1 MRSLEERK
9 KLIAEASRAAF
20 EAASPEG
27 LGEAVIGSLE
37 TLVDASAS
45 VFYRINEQGNFV
57 PLAGSLMREGGY
69 RYSREYYEIDPL
81 QSAMRNENPWV
92 FRTERSPS
100 AWRSF
105 VDSPVYRDLCRF
117 YDVHSYFHVRLVNG
131 EHGTKGMYGIMLS
144 HGEHQPPL
152 TTENELDLIELLPAL
167 EAALRRSVRE
177 TQRHGSRHALE
188 AALETTRRPTVI
200 MDARG
205 GLVWAS
211 KRARRLLGLD
221 ASARPLPRALLDA
234 ALQLGALVEGKRS
247 TASPRTTVQLVGLE
261 GETVSVELRIA
272 RTDTGAP
279 VVIAELDLTYDVA
292 APELAARFNLTAAQA
307 SVLASLAQGF
317 SDRAIA
323 ERHAISLAT
332 VRSHL
337 TQILS
342 KLGVESRL
350 QAALIAARFGVEC
363 RLDREG
369 DDDEVPFAR

>member
-1 MRSLEERK
+1 M
-9 KLIAEASRAAF
+9 
-20 EAASPEG
+20 
-27 LGEAVIGSLE
+27 
-37 TLVDASAS
+37 
-45 VFYRINEQGNFV
+45 
-57 PLAGSLMREGGY
+57 
-69 RYSREYYEIDPL
+69 
-81 QSAMRNENPWV
+81 
-92 FRTERSPS
+92 
-100 AWRSF
+100 
-105 VDSPVYRDLCRF
+105 YRDVCRF
-117 YDVHSYFHVRLVNG
+117 YDVHSYFHLRLVNG

-144 HGEHQPPL
+144 HGEQQQPL
-152 TTENELDLIELLPAL
+152 TTDNELDLIELLPVL
-167 EAALRRSVRE
+167 EAAVRRGVRE
-177 TQRHGSRHALE
+177 TERHGSRHALE

-211 KRARRLLGLD
+211 KRARRLLGLNGG
-221 ASARPLPRALLDA
+221 ARPTPHALIDA

-247 TASPRTTVQLVGLE
+247 TASPRTTVRLVGLE

-279 VVIAELDLTYDVA
+279 LIVAELDLTDDVA
-292 APELAARFNLTAAQA
+292 APELAARFNLTTAQA

-332 VRSHL
+332 VRSHI
-337 TQILS
+337 TQVLL

-369 DDDEVPFAR
+369 DDDDLPSSVDVVVREQWRRLRAPRLG